1 MKKSLFT
8 ALSAIMIAAPLALVS
23 TAAEAKPVKKHHH
36 VKKHK
41 VAKHH
46 RVAAP
51 QQ

>member
-1 MKKSLFT
+1 MKKSLLAALT
-8 ALSAIMIAAPLALVS
+8 AIVVGAPLVLVS

-41 VAKHH
+41 AAKHH